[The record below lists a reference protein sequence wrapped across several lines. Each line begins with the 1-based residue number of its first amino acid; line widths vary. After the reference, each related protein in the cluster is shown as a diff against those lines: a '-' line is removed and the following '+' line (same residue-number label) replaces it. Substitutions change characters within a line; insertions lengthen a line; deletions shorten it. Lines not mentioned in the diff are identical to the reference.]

1 MKSLGNRVISARARA
16 ALGVRRSFLV
26 LVVTAVSAAGLTAV
40 AGSAPAGAAATARSA
55 LARTGPSHDEATISQ
70 DGLRTGWD
78 PNEPALTPAAVE
90 GGSFG
95 QVFSTAVNGSVYG
108 QPLVV
113 GSTVIATTENNWV
126 YGLNAAT
133 GAVLWKTNL
142 GTPYHITTC
151 ADLTPNIGVTST
163 PVYDPSSGRVY
174 VLALVKET
182 SFQWHLF
189 GINVST
195 GAISY
200 KRRLAGHPANDSK
213 LTFSPLPQNQRAGLL
228 LMNGWVYAAFA
239 SHCDHGSYAGYVAGW
254 NVGSAAST
262 AKTTLWTDEADVSD
276 EKGGIWQSGGGIMS
290 DGPGRIFVTS
300 GNGISPAP
308 GPGNKPPGELAESV
322 IRLAVNNTTGALSA
336 RDFFSPRNAPSLDA
350 SDIDYGSGGPT
361 GLPFGTT
368 TYPDEVMQ
376 AGKDGRIFILNRDN
390 LGGRE
395 QGPSKGD
402 QFLAEGGPYASQFG
416 HPAFFADT
424 PTLTTGNAPSSNDY
438 MIYAGKNDFMREFK
452 FAVSAS
458 SNKPNFTDVANSSFT
473 LGYASGSPN
482 ITSDGTDPA
491 TGVIW
496 EVHSN
501 DGSGSGAFLGAWQ
514 LLPVPRSGGGVK
526 ISEIWAAPIGT
537 SSKFSVAATD
547 NGMVYVGTRDG
558 HVFGFGL
565 TGAALAGSGSA
576 QFQDTPLGSSAS
588 KQVSV
593 TATRTV
599 TVTGASVSAAT
610 TPAPFTLGA
619 VTVIRDGSGTPVS
632 ATFPVTLNKGDV
644 LRAVAKFAPS
654 TVGGADGAVSFTT
667 AARPSVPV
675 SVPLIGGGTRTGL
688 YMSNPSLSFV
698 INEHDGMLILN
709 VPVGV
714 YVPVV
719 DDLVN
724 GGTKPVT
731 VTSISRPAGPYRVS
745 GLPKVGSVIKPGEA
759 IPLRLVFVPQHAGA
773 AGSSL
778 TITASDGTS
787 ATVAMTG
794 TGLRPVTRF
803 TASPSVV
810 HFGSVPVG
818 HTATMMI
825 RVVNDGNQPS
835 VMGRSGLPGGAF
847 AAPLRIPD
855 GLPVNG
861 DSDLVLPVV
870 FHPAKAGA
878 YHGTYKVTWTDRSG
892 SHSLLVPI
900 TGTGVGQPTG
910 MPG

>member
-1 MKSLGNRVISARARA
+1 MKALGDWVISARALA
-16 ALGVRRSFLV
+16 ALSVRRSFVVFLV
-26 LVVTAVSAAGLTAV
+26 MAFAAAGLTAV
-40 AGSAPAGAAATARSA
+40 AGSGPARAAATAPGA
-55 LARTGPSHDEATISQ
+55 PTRTGPSGDEVTISQ
-70 DGLRTGWD
+70 DDLRTGWD
-78 PNEPALTPAAVE
+78 RDEPALAPATVK

-95 QVFSTAVNGSVYG
+95 QIFSTAVNGSVYG
-108 QPLVV
+108 QPLVI

-126 YGLNAAT
+126 YGLDAAT
-133 GAVLWKTNL
+133 GAVLWQTWL
-142 GTPYHITTC
+142 GPPYHITFC
-151 ADLTPNIGVTST
+151 ADLVPNIGVTST

-174 VLALVKET
+174 VLALVHEV
-182 SFQWHLF
+182 SWQWHLF

-200 KRRLAGHPANDSK
+200 KRRLAGHPTNDK
-213 LTFSPLPQNQRAGLL
+213 NLTFSPLPQGQRTGLL
-228 LMNGWVYAAFA
+228 LMNGWVYAGFG
-239 SHCDHGSYAGYVAGW
+239 SHCDHKSYAGYVAGF
-254 NVGSAAST
+254 NVGSATTA

-290 DGPGRIFVTS
+290 DGSGRIFVTS

-308 GPGNKPPGELAESV
+308 GPGGKPPGELAESV
-322 IRLAVNNTTGALSA
+322 IRLAVNSTSGALSA
-336 RDFFSPRNAPSLDA
+336 HDFFSPGNAPSLDA
-350 SDIDYGSGGPT
+350 SDTDYGAGGPT

-376 AGKDGRIFILNRDN
+376 AGKDGRIFVLNRDN

-395 QGPSKGD
+395 QGPGNSD
-402 QFLAEGGPYASQFG
+402 QFLANGGPYAGQWG

-424 PTLTTGNAPSSNDY
+424 PTLTTGNAPTSDDY

-452 FAVSAS
+452 FGVTAS
-458 SNKPNFTDVANSSFT
+458 GDKPGFTDVANSSFT
-473 LGYASGSPN
+473 LGFGSGSPT
-482 ITSDGTDPA
+482 ITSNGSDAA

-501 DGSGSGAFLGAWQ
+501 NGSGSGAFLGAWQ

-526 ISEIWAAPIGT
+526 ISEIWAAPMGT
-537 SSKFSVAATD
+537 SSKFSVVATN
-547 NGMVYVGTRDG
+547 NGMVYAGTRDG
-558 HVFGFGL
+558 HVLGFGL
-565 TGAALAGSGSA
+565 TGGAALTRSGSA
-576 QFQDTPLGSSAS
+576 QFHDTPVGSSAS

-599 TVTGASVSAAT
+599 TVTGASVGAAAA
-610 TPAPFTLGA
+610 PAPFTLGR
-619 VTVIRDGSGTPVS
+619 VTLTRHGAGRPGRVK
-632 ATFPVTLNKGDV
+632 FPVTLNQGDA
-644 LRAVAKFAPS
+644 LRAVAKFAPR
-654 TVGGADGAVSFTT
+654 TAGGADGVVSFTT

-675 SVPLIGGGTRTGL
+675 SVPLIGDGTTAGL

-714 YVPVV
+714 YVPLV

-724 GGTKPVT
+724 GGAKPVA
-731 VTSISRPAGPYRVS
+731 VTSVSKPAGPYRVS
-745 GLPKVGSVIKPGEA
+745 GLPKAGSVINPGEA
-759 IPLRLVFVPQHAGA
+759 IPLRLVFTPQHAGA
-773 AGSSL
+773 ASGLL
-778 TITASDGTS
+778 TVTASDGTS

-818 HTATMMI
+818 HTATVMI
-825 RVVNDGNQPS
+825 QVNNDGNQPS

-847 AAPLRIPD
+847 VAPVRIPD
-855 GLPVNG
+855 GLPVNA
-861 DSDLVLPVV
+861 DSRLVLPVV
-870 FHPAKAGA
+870 FRPAQAGA
-878 YHGTYKVTWTDRSG
+878 YHGTYRVTWTDRFG
-892 SHSLLVPI
+892 AHSLLVPV
-900 TGTGVGQPTG
+900 TGTGVR
-910 MPG
+910 

>member
-1 MKSLGNRVISARARA
+1 MKPLGNWVASARARTALA
-16 ALGVRRSFLV
+16 ARRSFWV
-26 LVVTAVSAAGLTAV
+26 LVVTAVSAAGLTA
-40 AGSAPAGAAATARSA
+40 ATASAATAPSA
-55 LARTGPSHDEATISQ
+55 PARTGPSHDEVTISQ
-70 DGLRTGWD
+70 DDLRTGWD
-78 PNEPALTPAAVE
+78 PHEPALTPAAVK

-95 QVFSTAVNGSVYG
+95 QIFSTAVDGSVFG
-108 QPLVV
+108 QPLIV
-113 GSTVIATTENNWV
+113 GSTLIAATENNWV
-126 YGLNAAT
+126 YGLDAAT
-133 GAVLWKTNL
+133 GAVLWKTFL

-151 ADLTPNIGVTST
+151 TDVFPNIGVTST

-174 VLALVKET
+174 VLALVHEV
-182 SFQWHLF
+182 SWQWHLF
-189 GINVST
+189 GLDAST

-200 KRRLAGHPANDSK
+200 KQRLAGHPANDNNQ
-213 LTFSPLPQNQRAGLL
+213 TFSPLQQDQRTGLL
-228 LMNGWVYAAFA
+228 LMNGWVYAGFA
-239 SHCDHGSYAGYVAGW
+239 GHCDHSPYAGYVAGW
-254 NVGSAAST
+254 NVGSTTST
-262 AKTTLWTDEADVSD
+262 AKTTLWGDEADVSN
-276 EKGGIWQSGGGIMS
+276 KMGGIWQSGGGIMS
-290 DGPGRIFVTS
+290 DGSGRIFVTS

-322 IRLAVNNTTGALSA
+322 IRLGVNNTTGVLSA

-350 SDIDYGSGGPT
+350 SDTDFGAGGPV
-361 GLPFGTT
+361 GLPFGTA
-368 TYPDEVMQ
+368 TYPDEMMQ

-402 QFLAEGGPYASQFG
+402 QFLAEGGPYGGQWG
-416 HPAFFADT
+416 HPAAFAGT
-424 PTLTTGNAPSSNDY
+424 PTLTTSNAPGSSDY
-438 MIYAGKNDFMREFK
+438 LIYAGKKDFMREFK
-452 FAVSAS
+452 FGVSVS
-458 SNKPNFTDVANSSFT
+458 GDKPTFTDVANSSFT
-473 LGYASGSPN
+473 LGFTSGSPT
-482 ITSDGTDPA
+482 ITSNGTDA
-491 TGVIW
+491 STGLIW
-496 EVHSN
+496 EVHNN
-501 DGSGSGAFLGAWQ
+501 DASGSGAFLGAWQ

-558 HVFGFGL
+558 HVLGFGL
-565 TGAALAGSGSA
+565 TGGAALARSGSA
-576 QFQDTPLGSSAS
+576 QFHDTPVGSSAS

-599 TVTGASVSAAT
+599 TVTGASVSAAA
-610 TPAPFTLGA
+610 TPAPFALGR
-619 VTVIRDGSGTPVS
+619 VTVTRHGSGRPVS
-632 ATFPVTLNKGDV
+632 VTFPVTLHRGDA

-654 TVGGADGAVSFTT
+654 AVGGADGVVSFTT

-675 SVPLIGGGTRTGL
+675 SVPLTGDGTSTGL

-698 INEHDGMLILN
+698 INEQDGMLIEN

-714 YVPVV
+714 YVPIV

-724 GGTKPVT
+724 GGAEPVT

-745 GLPKVGSVIKPGEA
+745 GLPKAGTVIKPGEA
-759 IPLRLVFVPQHAGA
+759 LPLRLVFEPEHAGA
-773 AGSSL
+773 ASSSL

-794 TGLRPVTRF
+794 TGLRPVTKF
-803 TASPSVV
+803 TAAPSVV

-818 HTATMMI
+818 HTVTVMI
-825 RVVNDGNQPS
+825 HVVNDGNQPS

-847 AAPLRIPD
+847 AAPLRIPE

-870 FHPAKAGA
+870 FHPAKAGP
-878 YHGTYKVTWTDRSG
+878 YHGTYKVTWTDRFG

-900 TGTGVGQPTG
+900 TGTGVG
-910 MPG
+910 

>member
-1 MKSLGNRVISARARA
+1 MKSPGNWVTSARARTA
-16 ALGVRRSFLV
+16 STALRSLWV

-40 AGSAPAGAAATARSA
+40 NGSAAATAASA
-55 LARTGPSHDEATISQ
+55 LPRTAPSGDETTISQ
-70 DGLRTGWD
+70 NDLRTGWD
-78 PNEPALTPAAVE
+78 PNEPTLTPAAVK

-95 QVFSTAVNGSVYG
+95 QTFSTAVNGSVFG

-113 GSTVIATTENNWV
+113 GSTVIAATENNWV

-133 GAVLWKTNL
+133 GAVLWQTFL
-142 GTPYHITTC
+142 GTPYNITWC
-151 ADLTPNIGVTST
+151 KDIVPNIGVTST

-174 VLALVKET
+174 VLALVHEA
-182 SFQWHLF
+182 SWQWHLF
-189 GINVST
+189 GIDVST

-200 KRRLAGHPANDSK
+200 KQRIAGHPTNDKS
-213 LTFSPLPQNQRAGLL
+213 LTLSPLNQGQRSSLL
-228 LMNGWVYAAFA
+228 LMNGWVYASFA
-239 SHCDHGSYAGYVAGW
+239 SHCDFRSYTGYVAGF
-254 NVGSAAST
+254 NVAST
-262 AKTTLWTDEADVSD
+262 ASTARTTLWTDEADVSYV
-276 EKGGIWQSGGGIMS
+276 KGGIWQSGGGLMS
-290 DGPGRIFVTS
+290 DGSGRIFVTS

-322 IRLAVNNTTGALSA
+322 IRLGVNNTTGALSA
-336 RDFFSPRNAPSLDA
+336 QDFFSPGNAPKLDA
-350 SDIDYGSGGPT
+350 SDTDFGSGGPT
-361 GLPFGTT
+361 GLPFGTA
-368 TYPDEVMQ
+368 TYPDEVTQ
-376 AGKDGRIFILNRDN
+376 EGKDGRIFVLDRDD

-395 QGPSKGD
+395 QGPGNTD
-402 QFLAEGGPYASQFG
+402 QFLAMGGPYAGQWG

-424 PTLTTGNAPSSNDY
+424 PTLTTADAPTSNDY
-438 MIYAGKNDFMREFK
+438 MVSIGRNDFMREFK
-452 FAVSAS
+452 FGISAS
-458 SNKPNFTDVANSSFT
+458 GDKPTFTDVANSSFA
-473 LGYASGSPN
+473 LAFSSGSPA
-482 ITSDGTDPA
+482 ITSNGTDA
-491 TGVIW
+491 TTGLIW

-501 DGSGSGAFLGAWQ
+501 GGSGSGGYLGAWQ

-537 SSKFSVAATD
+537 ASKFSVPATN

-565 TGAALAGSGSA
+565 TGGAALARSESA
-576 QFQDTPLGSSAS
+576 QFADTPVGSAAS

-599 TVTGASVSAAT
+599 TVTGASVSAAA
-610 TPAPFTLGA
+610 TPAPFALGR
-619 VTVIRDGSGTPVS
+619 VTMTRHGSGTPVS
-632 ATFPVTLNKGDV
+632 VKFPVTLHTGDA
-644 LRAVAKFAPS
+644 LRAVAKFEPS
-654 TVGGADGAVSFTT
+654 TIGGADGVVSFAT
-667 AARPSVPV
+667 AAKPSAPV
-675 SVPLIGGGTRTGL
+675 SVPLVGDGTSAGL
-688 YMSNPSLSFV
+688 YMSDPDLSFV
-698 INEHDGMLILN
+698 INENDGMLLLN

-714 YVPVV
+714 YVPLV

-724 GGTKPVT
+724 GGAKPVT
-731 VTSISRPAGPYRVS
+731 VTSISGPAGPYRVS
-745 GLPKVGSVIKPGEA
+745 GLPRVGTVIKPGEA
-759 IPLRLVFVPQHAGA
+759 LPIRLAFAPERAGV

-818 HTATMMI
+818 HTAKVLI
-825 RVVNDGNQPS
+825 HVANKGNQPS

-847 AAPLRIPD
+847 AAPLRIPE

-900 TGTGVGQPTG
+900 TGTGAR
-910 MPG
+910 